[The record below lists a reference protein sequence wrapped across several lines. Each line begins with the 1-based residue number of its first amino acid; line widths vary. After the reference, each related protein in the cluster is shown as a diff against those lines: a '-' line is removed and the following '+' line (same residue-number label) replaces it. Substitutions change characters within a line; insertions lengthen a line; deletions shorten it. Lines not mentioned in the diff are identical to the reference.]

1 MDFTFK
7 KVLPEEV
14 FVSIGTA
21 HQPEIR
27 GNEGSELPPQ
37 CANKI
42 SGVEFMDVFAR
53 LLWHYPFADIKFYAG
68 RMNLSG
74 STLSCMVLALS
85 GITAV
90 EWRDRYVNMAA
101 RELLEHGM
109 TSISDVAKRLGFTS
123 ISAFSRYFS
132 QHNHKSPKQW
142 RYDIRGFNNNATD
155 ILRYELKKA
164 NELNAER
171 KQNQSRMGSGD

>member
-14 FVSIGTA
+14 FVSIGSA
-21 HQPEIR
+21 QQPEPR
-27 GNEGSELPPQ
+27 GVEGSKVPPQ

-53 LLWHYPFADIKFYAG
+53 LLWYYPHADIKFYAG

-109 TSISDVAKRLGFTS
+109 TTIADVAKRLGFSS
-123 ISAFSRYFS
+123 ICAFSSYFS
-132 QHNHKSPKQW
+132 KHNHKSPKQW
-142 RYDIRGFNNNATD
+142 RYDIRGFNNDTMEM
-155 ILRYELKKA
+155 LRYELQKA
-164 NELNAER
+164 NERND
-171 KQNQSRMGSGD
+171 GY